1 MFVTQYPKH
10 FTQIADNYSLVYVIL
25 LNFFGQLKKI
35 ESDKH
40 FFQLVVRRDKLKNM
54 LMQRPAY
61 VVVNLTTIRSRPRRP
76 LKVNELTVRYKI

>member
-10 FTQIADNYSLVYVIL
+10 FTQIADNYSLVFVIL
-25 LNFFGQLKKI
+25 LIFFGQLKKI